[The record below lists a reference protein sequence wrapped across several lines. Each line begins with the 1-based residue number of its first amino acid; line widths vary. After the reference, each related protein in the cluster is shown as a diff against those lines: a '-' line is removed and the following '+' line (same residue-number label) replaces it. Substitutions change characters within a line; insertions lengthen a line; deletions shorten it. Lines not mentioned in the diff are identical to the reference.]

1 MLVFWNLVF
10 IISRIYFIIE
20 NSPEPLDVTII
31 HPDDYSFFYNIIP
44 ADIKDKNKIK
54 QIAKTIDKSIFN
66 GNKKYIL
73 DFLNDSFIIHFSTPL
88 KQYTEN
94 VIPEN
99 SHVNSILEGRVVSI
113 TDFGAFIDVN
123 LCENAF
129 LYKNEMTSEILKRKG
144 YSDGLKIG
152 DYVTVKV
159 TYKEYK
165 NLIFVN
171 DEIDD
176 REFNI
181 KYHEYLGKNKKHH
194 PFECIIFINII

>member
-1 MLVFWNLVF
+1 
-10 IISRIYFIIE
+10 
-20 NSPEPLDVTII
+20 
-31 HPDDYSFFYNIIP
+31 
-44 ADIKDKNKIK
+44 
-54 QIAKTIDKSIFN
+54 
-66 GNKKYIL
+66 
-73 DFLNDSFIIHFSTPL
+73 
-88 KQYTEN
+88 
-94 VIPEN
+94 
-99 SHVNSILEGRVVSI
+99 
-113 TDFGAFIDVN
+113 
-123 LCENAF
+123 
-129 LYKNEMTSEILKRKG
+129 MTSEILKRKG